1 MKRILWHPATF
12 IVSIIFGTFGLSIP
26 AAVQSALIKIE
37 GASKKIVASDDY
49 DPLSLATAVVNPLK
63 IDPKQPSDKYM
74 IKSALRNDR
83 EKVEVLARSI
93 TFPFVMNQGELMI
106 SAEFPNGTILCLN
119 AAYYAGRVQGLMWAM
134 DRDTVVEHKL
144 YRTVDDAHDLFNKC
158 LIILLQQ
165 AFADQNANDR
175 NQLKD
180 VKEELAEQIQIIQD
194 ELRYARD
201 VKIKA
206 GSGSVGV
213 RFR

>member
-12 IVSIIFGTFGLSIP
+12 IVSIIFGTLGLSIP
-26 AAVQSALIKIE
+26 AAEQSAPTKIE
-37 GASKKIVASDDY
+37 GASKNIVASADY

-63 IDPKQPSDKYM
+63 IDPKPPSDKYM
-74 IKSALRNDR
+74 DR

-93 TFPFVMNQGELMI
+93 TFPFVMDQGELMI
-106 SAEFPNGTILCLN
+106 SAEFPNATILCLN

-144 YRTVDDAHDLFNKC
+144 YWTVDDAHDLFDKC

-180 VKEELAEQIQIIQD
+180 VKEELAEQIQIIQ
-194 ELRYARD
+194 EKLRYARD

-213 RFR
+213 RFK